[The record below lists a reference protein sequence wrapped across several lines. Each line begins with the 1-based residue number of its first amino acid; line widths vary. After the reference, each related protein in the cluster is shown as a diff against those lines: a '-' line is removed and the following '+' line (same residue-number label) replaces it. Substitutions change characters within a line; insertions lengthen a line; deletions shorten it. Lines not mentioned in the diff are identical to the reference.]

1 MGFQTPN
8 WPSTKAKLVLAAL
21 VRIGWRIKRQ
31 RGSHRTL
38 QRPGWPDYVFADH
51 DRVEI
56 SRVRLA
62 KLGKKTGLRPE
73 DL

>member
-1 MGFQTPN
+1 MGKNVWGT
-8 WPSTKAKLVLAAL
+8 SKARIALAAL
-21 VRIGWRIKRQ
+21 LRIGWRIKRQ

-38 QRPGWPDYVFADH
+38 QRSGWPDYVFADH
-51 DRVEI
+51 DRVEL

>member
-1 MGFQTPN
+1 MGREKPD
-8 WPSTKAKLVLAAL
+8 WHATKARLVLAAL

-38 QRPGWPDYVFADH
+38 ERSGWLDYVFADH
-51 DRVEI
+51 DKVEI